1 MPQSPQLV
9 EFAIA
14 LPIALLAAHFIARL
28 IRRLFGERLR
38 LGLSNMTIV
47 SLLGVS
53 GGILIAGWFFDDLR
67 LWMPTTVLLAF
78 GTSLGLSFLVAGL
91 VTVLDRDR
99 RAIDIAA
106 LLGQGESDHVEL
118 KETARWNVREDRK
131 DARMELAIAK
141 TVAAF
146 LNSGGGIL
154 IIGADDTGTGTGLE
168 RDLATLRTPD
178 HDRFE
183 LWMRDLFSTLLGRN
197 AAALPRL
204 QFGAGGQWRH
214 RLRGHLPSIAQA
226 RLPLP
231 VEGRQL
237 DRPLGARGQL
247 DALPGSGR
255 RGRVRAAPL
264 APEHGRL
271 RARSSLAADL
281 NGAPTSGDSRGG
293 PAPALAPAPA
303 LDPAPALALPLPRP
317 CCLGGFTLL
326 SWPRISPSG
335 YRVVCTLT

>member
-91 VTVLDRDR
+91 ATVLDRDR

-118 KETARWNVREDRK
+118 KETARWNVRENRK

-146 LNSGGGIL
+146 LNSGGGVL
-154 IIGADDTGTGTGLE
+154 IIGADDAGTGTGLE

-204 QFGAGGQWRH
+204 QFGPAANGVTVCAVIC
-214 RLRGHLPSIAQA
+214 P
-226 RLPLP
+226 
-231 VEGRQL
+231 
-237 DRPLGARGQL
+237 
-247 DALPGSGR
+247 
-255 RGRVRAAPL
+255 AAPKPVFL
-264 APEHGRL
+264 SQGKDGSSTDLWVRVGNSTRSLEVDDAVEYVQRHWRRSMVGFVLGRPW
-271 RARSSLAADL
+271 R
-281 NGAPTSGDSRGG
+281 
-293 PAPALAPAPA
+293 
-303 LDPAPALALPLPRP
+303 
-317 CCLGGFTLL
+317 
-326 SWPRISPSG
+326 
-335 YRVVCTLT
+335 LT